1 MGNKK
6 LTLFGSMFVILLF
19 VYLVINP
26 SIVSANMSMFQDDT
40 QYETYTDE
48 NGNTYIIDRGSGNK
62 DTSITDVMGT
72 WGSQN
77 KPDAETMKEVTSWSQ
92 GKIGLLT
99 SALLYIIFGAL
110 FFTTACDLLYIGVP
124 ASRQLLYKQDTQQN
138 NMMGYQNNSMM
149 SNMSQQRQQGQQTKQ
164 HCFISPELKNIM
176 SITQQNP
183 LSTSDIIHIY
193 FKKRAFSIGLTAFAL
208 ITLIGTSLWTDMG
221 LNIGAALL
229 KLLGL

>member
-1 MGNKK
+1 MGTKK
-6 LTLFGSMFVILLF
+6 LTLFGGIFIIFLL

-26 SIVSANMSMFQDDT
+26 SSVSANMSMFQDDT

-48 NGNTYIIDRGSGNK
+48 NGNTYIIDRGSGNQ

-124 ASRQLLYKQDTQQN
+124 ASRQVLYKQDTQQN
-138 NMMGYQNNSMM
+138 NMMGYQNNSIM
-149 SNMSQQRQQGQQTKQ
+149 SNMSQQGQQGQQTKQ
-164 HCFISPELKNIM
+164 HCYISPELKNIM